1 LVATTSNRAYK
12 GKRKMSYTT
21 EIIKLIESKD
31 IEQLN
36 TGLDELLI
44 REDGRKIVEYLLTH
58 HSKRNIYVPS
68 PWPTFKKSVLQ
79 YIEIN
84 KIESSKEIKQI
95 ARELGITPKTLR
107 AAINEE
113 KT

>member
-1 LVATTSNRAYK
+1 
-12 GKRKMSYTT
+12 
-21 EIIKLIESKD
+21 
-31 IEQLN
+31 
-36 TGLDELLI
+36 
-44 REDGRKIVEYLLTH
+44 
-58 HSKRNIYVPS
+58 
-68 PWPTFKKSVLQ
+68 VLQ